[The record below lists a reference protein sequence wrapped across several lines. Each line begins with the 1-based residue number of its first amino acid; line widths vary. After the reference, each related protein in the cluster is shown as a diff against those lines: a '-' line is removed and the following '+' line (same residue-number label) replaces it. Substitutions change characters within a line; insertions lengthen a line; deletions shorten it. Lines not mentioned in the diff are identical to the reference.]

1 MNNDQVPPGRQPQQT
16 VHVPTNAVDGREDTE
31 QDRGFAEEHRVSAES
46 ARDEAEQFRRL
57 ADEAREVR
65 DDHREA
71 RRNHPTGARAATGN
85 RGVGARRQ
93 RRVRRSP
100 FLAEGSL

>member
-1 MNNDQVPPGRQPQQT
+1 MNNDHVPPGRQPQQT
-16 VHVPTNAVDGREDTE
+16 VRVPTNALDGREDTE
-31 QDRGFAEEHRVSAES
+31 QDRGFAEEHCVSAEY

-65 DDHREA
+65 DDHREVETV
-71 RRNHPTGARAATGN
+71 RTGARAATGN